1 MDLAAMR
8 EQYGLAGLDE
18 ADLAPDPMAQFTDWF
33 DAWASTDPFDANL
46 ATVATVDADGW
57 PSSRAVL
64 VKGAD
69 ERGFVFHTNRN
80 SAKGAAIAA
89 NGRAALTFVWR
100 EIERQIRVVGD
111 VELLPDDESN
121 VYFESRPRGA
131 QIGAWASDQSAIL
144 GSRDE
149 LVVNQEATE
158 ERFPGEIPRPPH
170 WGGYLIRPRS
180 VEFWQGRPNRLHDRL
195 RYRLEGEDWIVER
208 LAP

>member
-8 EQYGLAGLDE
+8 EQYGLAGLHE
-18 ADLAPDPMAQFTDWF
+18 RDLAPHPMEQFKDWF
-33 DAWASTDPFDANL
+33 DSWVATDPFDANL
-46 ATVATVDADGW
+46 ATVATVDVDGW

-80 SAKGAAIAA
+80 SAKGRSIEA
-89 NGRAALTFVWR
+89 NQRAALTFMWR

-111 VELLPDDESN
+111 VEYLPDAESDA
-121 VYFESRPRGA
+121 YFASRPRGA
-131 QIGAWASDQSAIL
+131 QIGAWASDQSAVIESREEL
-144 GSRDE
+144 EGSQR
-149 LVVNQEATE
+149 AME
-158 ERFPGEIPRPPH
+158 ERFPGEVPPPSH
-170 WGGYLIRPRS
+170 WGGYLIRPLT

-195 RYRLEGEDWIVER
+195 RYRRDGDKWSVER